1 MSAEGVPSTL
11 LIPSL
16 RGGQSKTLPSDTTW
30 PGSRRVSFEDFSPWY
45 GIQLHST
52 WQRYEVYLSTMH
64 GWMRLGN
71 INKTNLALENVRRLS
86 SVWLMWK
93 RWLGLVVSSRV
104 KYLEIDETP
113 DGIPKK
119 SYNNSSTLTSV
130 VARPV
135 NYCNT
140 RRSMFDMTI
149 THEYM
154 PPLGTSRDP
163 ANCESKCV
171 RSGEL
176 LKSGAT
182 QLNAYSNTW
191 RTTRNHWSIGNLT
204 IPYLWPM

>member
-1 MSAEGVPSTL
+1 MGRP
-11 LIPSL
+11 
-16 RGGQSKTLPSDTTW
+16 
-30 PGSRRVSFEDFSPWY
+30 FEDFSPWY

-119 SYNNSSTLTSV
+119 VTTIRLHLLQSWLAQWTTATLVEVCLIWQLPMSICLPWELRV
-130 VARPV
+130 IPQ
-135 NYCNT
+135 
-140 RRSMFDMTI
+140 
-149 THEYM
+149 
-154 PPLGTSRDP
+154 
-163 ANCESKCV
+163 NCESKCV